1 MDSWGSMV
9 PGQKNYLCCQDP
21 RFAMLSIGMICID
34 LLVVFMDLIEKMA
47 TLNPIVHHLLH

>member
-1 MDSWGSMV
+1 MV
-9 PGQKNYLCCQDP
+9 PGQKKLPVLPDP

-34 LLVVFMDLIEKMA
+34 LLVLCMDLIEKMA